1 VIHMYLEQAPR
12 SELRESIACVW
23 TACASGDRHGVLPD
37 GMVDIVWARGREPW
51 VAGPDSTARSATV
64 PKGAP
69 QAGIRFLPGTAS
81 PILAVPVSEL
91 LDRRVPLAE
100 FWPHKLVQRL
110 RERLDRS
117 NSRGEAML
125 ALEDLV
131 QERLAD
137 APRPDALVAAKV
149 LEIVRRVPA
158 QPRSAGDLARLAGIS
173 ERQLRRRFV
182 AAIGYGPKMFERVT
196 RFQHFRRLASL
207 TPGRGLASLAADAGY
222 ADQAHLSR
230 ECMKLSG
237 NPPSAATLA

>member
-1 VIHMYLEQAPR
+1 
-12 SELRESIACVW
+12 
-23 TACASGDRHGVLPD
+23 
-37 GMVDIVWARGREPW
+37 MVDIVWAPGCEPW
-51 VAGPDSTARSATV
+51 VAGPDSIARSASV
-64 PKGAP
+64 PKGTP
-69 QAGIRFLPGTAS
+69 QAGIRFLPGAAS

-91 LDRRVPLAE
+91 LDRRVRLAD
-100 FWPHKLVQRL
+100 FWPRKLILRL

-117 NSRGEAML
+117 NSRGEAMF

-137 APRPDALVAAKV
+137 APGPDALVAVMVA
-149 LEIVRRVPA
+149 EIVRSVPA
-158 QPRSAGDLARLAGIS
+158 RPRSVRDLARLAGIS

-237 NPPSAATLA
+237 NPPSAETLA

>member
-1 VIHMYLEQAPR
+1 MYRERAPR
-12 SELRESIACVW
+12 SELQEAIACVW
-23 TACASGDRHGVLPD
+23 VACASGNARGVLPD
-37 GMVDIVWARGREPW
+37 GMIDIVWAPGCEPW
-51 VAGPDSTARSATV
+51 VAGPDSFARSATV
-64 PKGAP
+64 PKGIT
-69 QAGIRFLPGTAS
+69 QAGIRFLPGAAS

-91 LDRRVPLAE
+91 LDRRVRLAE
-100 FWPHKLVQRL
+100 FWPRKLILRL

-117 NSRGEAML
+117 NSYGEATL

-137 APRPDALVAAKV
+137 APGPDVLVAAMV
-149 LEIVRRVPA
+149 AEIVRSVPA
-158 QPRSAGDLARLAGIS
+158 RPRSAHDLARMAGIS